1 MTPQSSSYPLRVI
14 VVAADPIVAGPV
26 DALLAPLTS
35 IAAFRVP
42 TPAAA
47 AAARAAMP
55 VDVVLV
61 DLALTGDDE
70 IQELG
75 RQQSEAHPVAVVGL
89 LRQDCP
95 LRTSEALNAGAQ
107 ECLVI
112 ADLTPA
118 RLERSLR
125 QALERQRV
133 QQRLA
138 DLALRDDLTGL
149 YNRRGVL
156 ALGEYQRRQCLR
168 SGRTL
173 VVVEVDVDGLKTIN
187 DTWGHQAGD
196 QAIAGTASILRC
208 TFRESDIIGRVGG
221 DEFLALAVD
230 ADAAAVHRVQ
240 KRLTQALAAHNL
252 RKTTPFP
259 LSFSVGTS
267 VLIPPSSPS
276 LSDLIAR
283 ADGELYRSKRTEH
296 RVVPGWMP
304 PMPQPVAVA
313 VPIAAA

>member
-1 MTPQSSSYPLRVI
+1 
-14 VVAADPIVAGPV
+14 
-26 DALLAPLTS
+26 
-35 IAAFRVP
+35 
-42 TPAAA
+42 
-47 AAARAAMP
+47 
-55 VDVVLV
+55 
-61 DLALTGDDE
+61 
-70 IQELG
+70 
-75 RQQSEAHPVAVVGL
+75 
-89 LRQDCP
+89 
-95 LRTSEALNAGAQ
+95 
-107 ECLVI
+107 
-112 ADLTPA
+112 
-118 RLERSLR
+118 
-125 QALERQRV
+125 
-133 QQRLA
+133 
-138 DLALRDDLTGL
+138 
-149 YNRRGVL
+149 
-156 ALGEYQRRQCLR
+156 
-168 SGRTL
+168 

-240 KRLTQALAAHNL
+240 KRLTQSLAAHNF

-296 RVVPGWMP
+296 RVVPGRMP
-304 PMPQPVAVA
+304 PMPQPVAVP

>member
-1 MTPQSSSYPLRVI
+1 MTPQSPSNPLQLI
-14 VVAADPIVAGPV
+14 IVAADPVVAGPI
-26 DALLAPLTS
+26 DALLAPLPS
-35 IAAFRVP
+35 IATQRVP

-47 AAARAAMP
+47 AAARATTP
-55 VDVVLV
+55 VDAILV
-61 DLALTGDDE
+61 DLALTGDED
-70 IQELG
+70 IVELC
-75 RQQSEAHPVAVVGL
+75 RQHSGAKPVAVVGL
-89 LRQDCP
+89 LRHDCP
-95 LRTSEALNAGAQ
+95 LRTTEALNAGAQ

-149 YNRRGVL
+149 YNRRGVM

-196 QAIAGTASILRC
+196 QAIAGTAAILRC
-208 TFRESDIIGRVGG
+208 TFRESDIVGRVGG
-221 DEFLALAVD
+221 DEFLAIAVD
-230 ADAAAVHRVQ
+230 ADAAAVHRVH
-240 KRLTQALAAHNL
+240 KRLSQALLAHNL
-252 RKTTPFP
+252 RQTTAFQ

-267 VLIPPSSPS
+267 VLIPPSTPS
-276 LSDLIAR
+276 LSDLIAG
-283 ADGELYRSKRTEH
+283 ADGELYRAKRSDR
-296 RVVPGWMP
+296 RVLPRWVPSMP
-304 PMPQPVAVA
+304 GPVP

>member
-1 MTPQSSSYPLRVI
+1 MTPQSPSSPLRLI
-14 VVAADPIVAGPV
+14 VVASDPIVAGPL

-35 IAAFRVP
+35 IAALRVT

-55 VDVVLV
+55 VDAVLV
-61 DLALTGDDE
+61 DLALTGDEE
-70 IQELG
+70 ILDLC
-75 RQQSEAHPVAVVGL
+75 RHQSDAHPVAVVGL

-95 LRTSEALNAGAQ
+95 LRTTEALNAGAQ

-125 QALERQRV
+125 QALGRQRV

-173 VVVEVDVDGLKTIN
+173 VVVEVDVDGLKIIN

-196 QAIAGTASILRC
+196 QAISSTASILRC
-208 TFRESDIIGRVGG
+208 TFRESDIVGRVGG
-221 DEFLALAVD
+221 DEFLAIAVD

-240 KRLTQALAAHNL
+240 KRLSQALAAHNL
-252 RKTTPFP
+252 RQTTAFQ

-283 ADGELYRSKRTEH
+283 ADGELYRAKRSD
-296 RVVPGWMP
+296 RRAQSGWMP
-304 PMPQPVAVA
+304 PVVPAPVSI
-313 VPIAAA
+313 PIAAA